1 MRDRHVCYTNNIH
14 NTQHLTHN
22 TQHNLTD
29 APQPLNDITPM
40 RMLMIAPHRDSNR
53 AILRALLP
61 HVDIHRKDSAGWSYL
76 HFLAARF
83 DTSAQSP
90 PSP

>member
-1 MRDRHVCYTNNIH
+1 
-14 NTQHLTHN
+14 
-22 TQHNLTD
+22 
-29 APQPLNDITPM
+29 M